1 MKRLY
6 RALIVLATS
15 TLVVCGVKG
24 PPRPPAP
31 AEAADGGAVDGGP
44 EDGGGR

>member
-1 MKRLY
+1 MKRVL

-24 PPRPPAP
+24 PPRPSLQ
-31 AEAADGGAVDGGP
+31 EAADAGPADGGTP
-44 EDGGGR
+44 

>member
-1 MKRLY
+1 MRRFV

-24 PPRPPAP
+24 PPRPPSPEPPDAGP
-31 AEAADGGAVDGGP
+31 ADAGMP
-44 EDGGGR
+44 

>member
-1 MKRLY
+1 MRRFV

-24 PPRPPAP
+24 PPRPPSPEPPDAGP
-31 AEAADGGAVDGGP
+31 ADAGTP
-44 EDGGGR
+44 